1 MLSLFLQSST
11 PRVTLWQ
18 EDYYYPH
25 FADEETEPQRGWFT
39 CPKVSVCLS
48 WDSNPSVLCWAAC
61 WYGSALSLLRRE
73 NSLCRRVLKT
83 HSQGCNRK
91 ERRETKED
99 HLLTK
104 RFGTLHSLTGPVY
117 LLSPTSGWLK
127 KKFYSTI
134 AWLCT
139 QTLPYLTHSLRWTVH
154 FAPVIFLILNF
165 RRKAQN
171 GFFFS
176 HGVLPSI
183 RNTRGVWDWLQSAEF
198 L

>member
-1 MLSLFLQSST
+1 MKKLSHREVDSL
-11 PRVTLWQ
+11 
-18 EDYYYPH
+18 
-25 FADEETEPQRGWFT
+25 A
-39 CPKVSVCLS
+39 PKSVCALAGT
-48 WDSNPSVLCWAAC
+48 LTQACWAAC

-73 NSLCRRVLKT
+73 NSLCRKVLKT

-99 HLLTK
+99 RLLTK